1 MIIKW
6 HGIMSSERPLY
17 GGGPQGSTMGIL
29 EYLSQSNDKLQNV
42 QDEDKFSFIDDLSL
56 LELVNLMN
64 IGMASYN
71 VRQHVPSHIAEHN
84 QVIHPDNLKTQKHL
98 NELSQW
104 TDDNMMKLN
113 PKKCKNLIFN
123 FTNNHQFTTTLRI
136 NNHEVETVSEA
147 KLLGQIITDDLKWE
161 RNIDEVVKSSNKR
174 LRILH
179 EASKFTGKISDL
191 KMIYTMYIRSK
202 LDSSSVVWHSS
213 LTENQIN
220 SLERCQ
226 KAAVKVILKNNY
238 RNYEDALKMLDLDS
252 LKERR
257 RKQCLKFAKDCLK
270 HEKMKMLFPLN
281 VQNNETKTRHKE
293 TYKVNKAYTERYR
306 QSAVPYMQR
315 LLNEDER
322 IKNKEKKRYI

>member
-1 MIIKW
+1 M
-6 HGIMSSERPLY
+6 
-17 GGGPQGSTMGIL
+17 
-29 EYLSQSNDKLQNV
+29 
-42 QDEDKFSFIDDLSL
+42 
-56 LELVNLMN
+56 
-64 IGMASYN
+64 
-71 VRQHVPSHIAEHN
+71 
-84 QVIHPDNLKTQKHL
+84 
-98 NELSQW
+98 
-104 TDDNMMKLN
+104 
-113 PKKCKNLIFN
+113 
-123 FTNNHQFTTTLRI
+123 
-136 NNHEVETVSEA
+136 
-147 KLLGQIITDDLKWE
+147 
-161 RNIDEVVKSSNKR
+161 
-174 LRILH
+174 
-179 EASKFTGKISDL
+179 
-191 KMIYTMYIRSK
+191 
-202 LDSSSVVWHSS
+202 WHSS
-213 LTENQIN
+213 RTENQIN

-226 KAAVKVILKNNY
+226 KAAVIVILKNNY